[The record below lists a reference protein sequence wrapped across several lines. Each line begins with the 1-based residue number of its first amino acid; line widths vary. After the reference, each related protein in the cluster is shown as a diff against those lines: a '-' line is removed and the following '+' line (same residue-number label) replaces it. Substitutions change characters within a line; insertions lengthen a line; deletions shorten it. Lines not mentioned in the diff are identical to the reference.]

1 MILGTVQIFSNS
13 YDVDLLAQ
21 TKEDFF
27 MLYNVVVNDWDETT
41 YVPTA
46 LGNALLAAVIVV
58 LLVAAVT
65 FARLHIRIQKQ
76 AHKGDKKDG
85 SLVNAEGSR
94 SGKMTIRQLVF
105 CAMAVALGTVLSNIK
120 LFHFPTGGSITLLS
134 MLVACLPGYFF
145 GLGAGLMTGLAY
157 GVLQLVADP
166 YVLYPMQLVMDYLL
180 AFGALGLSGLFSNAK
195 NGLLKGYIV
204 GVLGRYVFTVASGCI
219 FFASYAWEG
228 WNVLPYSM
236 VYNGIYI
243 FAEAGVSIVVLL
255 LVPVKEAIGRI
266 RRLALEG

>member
-1 MILGTVQIFSNS
+1 MRLCKAGRSINS
-13 YDVDLLAQ
+13 YDADLLAQ

-76 AHKGDKKDG
+76 AQKGDRKE
-85 SLVNAEGSR
+85 L
-94 SGKMTIRQLVF
+94 TIRQLVF

-157 GVLQLVADP
+157 GVL
-166 YVLYPMQLVMDYLL
+166 QLVMDYLL

>member
-1 MILGTVQIFSNS
+1 
-13 YDVDLLAQ
+13 
-21 TKEDFF
+21 

-166 YVLYPMQLVMDYLL
+166 YVVSNAACDGLSAGVWRAWAVRAFLQCQEWAAQGLYCGRAGALCVHRGVGLYLL
-180 AFGALGLSGLFSNAK
+180 CLVCMGGLERASIFNGVQWHLYLCGGWREHRGASARAG
-195 NGLLKGYIV
+195 
-204 GVLGRYVFTVASGCI
+204 
-219 FFASYAWEG
+219 EG
-228 WNVLPYSM
+228 GDWQD
-236 VYNGIYI
+236 
-243 FAEAGVSIVVLL
+243 
-255 LVPVKEAIGRI
+255 
-266 RRLALEG
+266 